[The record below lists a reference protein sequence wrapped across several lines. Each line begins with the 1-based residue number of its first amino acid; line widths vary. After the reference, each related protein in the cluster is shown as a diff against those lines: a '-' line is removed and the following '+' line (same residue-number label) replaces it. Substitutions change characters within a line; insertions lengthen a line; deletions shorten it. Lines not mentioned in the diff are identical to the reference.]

1 MSQKDFEFYVGGI
14 EDTILTL
21 LETEMKPLGVKT
33 FASYS
38 GELDSENLKQA
49 LGALTPKFPLVMVSY
64 ADGRDTQDP
73 KTPAI
78 FGRSLH
84 YRHDCSFAVICASS
98 DARGETA
105 RRRGQLNKGK
115 RIGTYQMLAAVR
127 EILSGL
133 NLIIDIDNEK
143 TDLTNQP
150 LLPIG
155 IEYIAR
161 IPNVTAYAAIFDTYF
176 RYSTPD
182 RTQAGIDVTEFTL
195 NVESLNDTEIEELQ
209 LPGVEV
215 IDSSSRQ

>member
-1 MSQKDFEFYVGGI
+1 MADNKDFEFYVGGI

-78 FGRSLH
+78 LGRSLH

-98 DARGETA
+98 DARRRNGTA
-105 RRRGQLNKGK
+105 
-115 RIGTYQMLAAVR
+115 TR
-127 EILSGL
+127 EIEQGQNNRHVSDACCRPR
-133 NLIIDIDNEK
+133 NFKRFEFDN
-143 TDLTNQP
+143 
-150 LLPIG
+150 
-155 IEYIAR
+155 
-161 IPNVTAYAAIFDTYF
+161 
-176 RYSTPD
+176 
-182 RTQAGIDVTEFTL
+182 
-195 NVESLNDTEIEELQ
+195 
-209 LPGVEV
+209 
-215 IDSSSRQ
+215 